1 MSPCGGPRIP
11 RYPVVCCVLLIWL
24 SVAAVLASAAQ
35 PKTACE
41 LVTKTNVESIFG
53 LTLEEPISSSR
64 QTTDSQDVFSACEFR
79 GPGAFT
85 TTGKR
90 IIVSLSRT
98 TVTNPDPVNRSV
110 RYRPDPGLSF
120 KDVPDLGDTA
130 YWAHARPGTNTARSS
145 GFLRVFQSGTTE
157 LTITSFGFTDEAA
170 ELERAKKLAFIALGG
185 AGKTG
190 YVYAPPPPG
199 PAPQTTAG
207 SPQGSK
213 GSAKTDG
220 HFLSD
225 AETLRGLKA
234 FSVAVASDTV
244 KVEPIRNRVSQA
256 LRDHGISV
264 LPEGTFP
271 KIVIGIST
279 TSMPVDSSPRSGSSV
294 PVAVV
299 AFSLAFEVVQPIPVG
314 AKSMLVSTNINS
326 FLGIGGPLVVN
337 GQVQEAVDGALK
349 AFFRDYGAR

>member
-1 MSPCGGPRIP
+1 MR
-11 RYPVVCCVLLIWL
+11 RYPVVCCALLVWL
-24 SVAAVLASAAQ
+24 SVVAVPASAAQ

-41 LVTKTNVESIFG
+41 LVTKANVETVFG

-90 IIVSLSRT
+90 IIVSLNRT
-98 TVTNPDPVNRSV
+98 TVPNPDPVNRSV
-110 RYRPDPGLSF
+110 RYRPDPISSF
-120 KDVPDLGDTA
+120 KDVPDLGDAA
-130 YWAHARPGTNTARSS
+130 YWTYARPGTSTARSS

-185 AGKTG
+185 SGKTG
-190 YVYAPPPPG
+190 YVYAPPPG
-199 PAPQTTAG
+199 KAPQPAAS
-207 SPQGSK
+207 SPQGPK
-213 GSAKTDG
+213 GSTKSEG
-220 HFLSD
+220 QFLSD

-234 FSVAVASDTV
+234 FSVAVASDDV
-244 KVEPIRNRVSQA
+244 KVEPIKTRVSQA
-256 LRDHGISV
+256 LRDHGITV
-264 LPEGTFP
+264 LAEGAFP

-279 TSMPVDSSPRSGSSV
+279 TSMSVDSSTRSG
-294 PVAVV
+294 PVSVV
-299 AFSLAFEVVQPIPVG
+299 AFSLAFEVVRPIPVG

-326 FLGIGGPLVVN
+326 FLGIGSPLVVN
-337 GQVQEAVDGALK
+337 GQVQEAIDGALK

>member
-1 MSPCGGPRIP
+1 MR
-11 RYPVVCCVLLIWL
+11 RYPVVCCALLVWL
-24 SVAAVLASAAQ
+24 SVVAVPASAAQ

-41 LVTKTNVESIFG
+41 LVTKANVESVFG

-64 QTTDSQDVFSACEFR
+64 QTTNSQDVFSACEFR

-98 TVTNPDPVNRSV
+98 TVANPDPVNRSV
-110 RYRPDPGLSF
+110 RYRPDPISSF
-120 KDVPDLGDTA
+120 KDVPDLGDAA
-130 YWAHARPGTNTARSS
+130 YWAHARSGTSTARSS

-185 AGKTG
+185 SGKTG
-190 YVYAPPPPG
+190 YAYAPPG
-199 PAPQTTAG
+199 KAPQTVAG
-207 SPQGSK
+207 SPQGPK
-213 GSAKTDG
+213 GPAKTEG
-220 HFLSD
+220 QFLSD
-225 AETLRGLKA
+225 AEALRGLKA
-234 FSVAVASDTV
+234 FSVAVASDDV

-256 LRDHGISV
+256 LRDQGITV
-264 LPEGTFP
+264 LAEGAFP

-279 TSMPVDSSPRSGSSV
+279 TSMSVDSSTRSGVSV
-294 PVAVV
+294 PVSVV
-299 AFSLAFEVVQPIPVG
+299 AFSLAFEVVRPIPVG

>member
-1 MSPCGGPRIP
+1 MSPCVGPRIP
-11 RYPVVCCVLLIWL
+11 RYPVVCCALLVWL
-24 SVAAVLASAAQ
+24 SVVAVPASAAQ

-41 LVTKTNVESIFG
+41 LVTKANVESVFG

-64 QTTDSQDVFSACEFR
+64 QTTNGQDVFSACEFR

-98 TVTNPDPVNRSV
+98 SVANPDPVNRSV
-110 RYRPDPGLSF
+110 RYRPDPSMSF
-120 KDVPDLGDTA
+120 KDVSDLGDAA

-145 GFLRVFQSGTTE
+145 GFLRVFLSGTTE

-185 AGKTG
+185 SGKSG
-190 YVYAPPPPG
+190 YVYAPPGKAPPT
-199 PAPQTTAG
+199 AAG

-213 GSAKTDG
+213 GSATTEG
-220 HFLSD
+220 QFLSD

-234 FSVAVASDTV
+234 FSVAVASDDV

-256 LRDHGISV
+256 LRDHGITV
-264 LPEGTFP
+264 LAEGAFP

-279 TSMPVDSSPRSGSSV
+279 TSMSVDSSTRSGLSV
-294 PVAVV
+294 PVTVV
-299 AFSLAFEVVQPIPVG
+299 AFSLAFEIVRPVPVG

-326 FLGIGGPLVVN
+326 FLGIGGPLVVS
-337 GQVQEAVDGALK
+337 GQVQEAVDGVLK